1 MQTRP
6 GNVHSA
12 DDLRSVLEPV
22 VARYREN
29 TKRRFFRGDAAFA
42 LPDLYDYLETEGYKY
57 TIRLKANAV
66 LQGHIAHLLK
76 RPVGRPPMHVQRFHA
91 SFGY

>member
-1 MQTRP
+1 MRP

-76 RPVGRPPMHVQRFHA
+76 RPVGRPPMHVQRFQA